1 MIKLTFCL
9 RRKPELSRAEFQTY
23 WRETHGPIVEK
34 HRAVLGFVAYHQ
46 IHTVDDPTSTALA
59 DVRGAPPAF
68 DGVAEMIWASRADLD
83 AAMTNAEGRAAGRE
97 LLADEKRFIDLA
109 NSPVWL
115 GEIPFSLTAQ
125 SA

>member
-46 IHTVDDPTSTALA
+46 IHTIDDPTSTALA

-68 DGVAEMIWASRADLD
+68 DGVAEDDLGLTRRFGCGHDQCRRTRSRA
-83 AAMTNAEGRAAGRE
+83 RIAGR
-97 LLADEKRFIDLA
+97 
-109 NSPVWL
+109 
-115 GEIPFSLTAQ
+115 
-125 SA
+125 